1 MIQLMQIA
9 FLMVTASASMPARA
23 AATTLRAMRTVPLT
37 GELADPKELSGI
49 ARWRGSLVIC
59 PDEGDTIN
67 VLRPADSGYEL
78 FGVVGLLTDS
88 DKEIDMEG
96 AASDS
101 EYVYIVGSH
110 SSRRTKID
118 EKGTYKKNRKR
129 ITRVRPHIESYSL
142 YRLSLDNE
150 GKLVQKERIDLRDV
164 LEADEVVGPFFDM
177 PGKENGVDIEGVAVK
192 RGRLYVGFRGPV
204 LRGNL
209 VPVVTFKF
217 DRPEDYQLRF
227 VRLGGRGIRDLVAVE
242 NGFLVLAGPV
252 GDGDGSYRLY
262 FWNGQDC
269 VPGEEESAGELTT
282 LGDLAAEPGKKP
294 DGITIMSESPA
305 EWRLLVVHDGDPL
318 ASEWI
323 VPKR

>member
-1 MIQLMQIA
+1 MTHLISIA
-9 FLMVTASASMPARA
+9 FLIVTSAALSARVEA
-23 AATTLRAMRTVPLT
+23 PTLHSARIVPLA
-37 GELADPKELSGI
+37 GDLADPEELSGI
-49 ARWRGSLVIC
+49 ARWRGSLVVC
-59 PDEGDTIN
+59 PDEGDAIN
-67 VLRPADSGYEL
+67 VLRPGESGYEL
-78 FGVVGLLTDS
+78 AGVVGLLSDS

-118 EKGTYKKNRKR
+118 EEGTYKKNRKR
-129 ITRVRPHIESYSL
+129 ITRVRPHTESYSL
-142 YRLSLDNE
+142 YRISLDNE
-150 GKLVQKERIDLRDV
+150 GKLLQKERIDLRDV
-164 LEADEVVGPFFDM
+164 LESDEVVGPFFDM
-177 PGKENGVDIEGVAVK
+177 PGKENGVDIEGVAVQG
-192 RGRLYVGFRGPV
+192 GRLYVGFRGPV

-209 VPVVTFKF
+209 VPVVTLEF
-217 DRPEDYQLRF
+217 DRPEDYELNF

-269 VPGEEESAGELTT
+269 VPGDQKSAGEITI
-282 LGDLAAEPGKKP
+282 LGDMATQPGKKP
-294 DGITIMSESPA
+294 EGITVLSESPA
-305 EWRLLVVHDGDPL
+305 EWRLLVVRDGDPL